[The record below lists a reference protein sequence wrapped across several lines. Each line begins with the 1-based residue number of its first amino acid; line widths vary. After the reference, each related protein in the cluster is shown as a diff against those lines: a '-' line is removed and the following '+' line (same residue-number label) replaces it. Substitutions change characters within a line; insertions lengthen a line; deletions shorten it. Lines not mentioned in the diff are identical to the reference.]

1 MNTLEIINATLCAA
15 IAVRLM
21 LFRRAAGSHR
31 PAAAWLAY
39 ALTLATASVPIRVI
53 FGAHPAV
60 DVTTVAIDAVLCL
73 AMFAVRGNVV
83 DLFRCSAGEENP
95 ITRILRK
102 VNDTAR

>member
-1 MNTLEIINATLCAA
+1 
-15 IAVRLM
+15 M

-39 ALTLATASVPIRVI
+39 VLTLATASVPIRVI

-60 DVTTVAIDAVLCL
+60 DVTTVAINAVFCM
-73 AMFAVRGNVV
+73 AVYAVRGNVV
-83 DLFRCSAGEENP
+83 DLFRCSAGEQNP

-102 VNDTAR
+102 VNDAAR